1 MWPIGGELGT
11 TITSPSC
18 WGTHFLYLSN
28 PPIWEPPSHYSM
40 RQSQRAVSRCVEAA
54 APAVSAAQ
62 DTGEDRLRS
71 DTSARRHGGWV
82 AALLSYT
89 PHTYPHPRSLLVS
102 WYWGHVQHDPCEG
115 RPSVCSGARKA
126 VVLLMVKRRSEG
138 SCACGRH
145 TSTHI
150 YLPTTF
156 YAQIKARYHVDTT
169 IVAHILINVIIQCS
183 E

>member
-1 MWPIGGELGT
+1 MTNRRRVSDNNKISQLLRD
-11 TITSPSC
+11 SFSV
-18 WGTHFLYLSN
+18 SQQ
-28 PPIWEPPSHYSM
+28 PPIWEHPSHYSM

-62 DTGEDRLRS
+62 DRGEDRLRS
-71 DTSARRHGGWV
+71 ETSARRHGGWV

-138 SCACGRH
+138 SCARVRH
-145 TSTHI
+145 TSTHLYI
-150 YLPTTF
+150 YL
-156 YAQIKARYHVDTT
+156 QHSMLRLKLD
-169 IVAHILINVIIQCS
+169 IL
-183 E
+183 